1 MSGLGARR
9 RGSEYILGDET
20 HHAGEGCYGVAG
32 DLLFKLAA
40 WGARWAWCQRRK
52 TLGNVGSFTL

>member
-1 MSGLGARR
+1 MKTTTPAKAADATASH
-9 RGSEYILGDET
+9 S
-20 HHAGEGCYGVAG
+20 
-32 DLLFKLAA
+32 FKLAA